1 MSQNFN
7 LADLTAFKFNGADCS
22 KVMLNGVRIWERY
35 TAQRQVW
42 VASGYNQT
50 VLVDQGQR
58 FQHGGRIAYYIPKD
72 QPSQHRI
79 TVRSGQG
86 INGSP
91 EGYWQVN
98 AYKIRGA
105 PAILWVGDWRYSR
118 GSYASQAR
126 DGSLYYNLR
135 VHKNVTSWV
144 DTSSYQTQNYTA
156 YYY

>member
-7 LADLTAFKFNGADCS
+7 LSALTAFKFNGADCA

-50 VLVDQGQR
+50 T
-58 FQHGGRIAYYIPKD
+58 FQKIGEATPSNRHGAAPAAGFWYYKD
-72 QPSQHRI
+72 DFFAVGWHDFYYSRNNAR
-79 TVRSGQG
+79 RS
-86 INGSP
+86 
-91 EGYWQVN
+91 
-98 AYKIRGA
+98 YKITTH
-105 PAILWVGDWRYSR
+105 WVGTRRYSR
-118 GSYASQAR
+118 GAYR
-126 DGSLYYNLR
+126 FTTGRETRWHTLIIHD
-135 VHKNVTSWV
+135 NVTTWV